1 MGQIDH
7 EHIKQNPCNLA
18 IFLWKLKF
26 SSVLALIHLSTW
38 SPMEILLLFL
48 SMSAWFFLFFFDKA
62 VKLKDMP
69 LFLLALPLLSIDMSQ
84 SLFKVR
90 LFKSFKFCYSKL
102 KRSRYCFSCIFVMQ
116 LTKISSFM
124 WNSYISI
131 NRVKKKNIR
140 SW

>member
-1 MGQIDH
+1 MNILSK
-7 EHIKQNPCNLA
+7 IPVTSRF
-18 IFLWKLKF
+18 FLWKLKF

-62 VKLKDMP
+62 VKLMP
-69 LFLLALPLLSIDMSQ
+69 LFLLALPLLSIDMSH

-90 LFKSFKFCYSKL
+90 LFQSFKFCYSKL
-102 KRSRYCFSCIFVMQ
+102 KRFRYCFSCIFVMQ

-131 NRVKKKNIR
+131 NRKKKKNIR

>member
-1 MGQIDH
+1 MGHIDH
-7 EHIKQNPCNLA
+7 EHIKQNPCYLA

-62 VKLKDMP
+62 VKLMP
-69 LFLLALPLLSIDMSQ
+69 LFLLALPLLSIDMSH

-90 LFKSFKFCYSKL
+90 LFQSFKFCYSKL
-102 KRSRYCFSCIFVMQ
+102 KRFRYCFSCIFVMQ

-140 SW
+140 FW

>member
-1 MGQIDH
+1 MNILSKIPVTSQF
-7 EHIKQNPCNLA
+7 
-18 IFLWKLKF
+18 FLWKLKF
-26 SSVLALIHLSTW
+26 SSVLALIHFSTW
-38 SPMEILLLFL
+38 SPMEIILLFL
-48 SMSAWFFLFFFDKA
+48 CMSAWFFLFFFDKA

-90 LFKSFKFCYSKL
+90 LFNSFKFCYSKL

>member
-18 IFLWKLKF
+18 IFYGNLGF
-26 SSVLALIHLSTW
+26 SSVLTLIHLSTW
-38 SPMEILLLFL
+38 SPMEIFPLFL

-69 LFLLALPLLSIDMSQ
+69 LFFLASPLLLIDLSHN
-84 SLFKVR
+84 LFKVR
-90 LFKSFKFCYSKL
+90 LFNSFKFCYSKL
-102 KRSRYCFSCIFVMQ
+102 KRSRYCFPCIFVTR

-124 WNSYISI
+124 WNSYISL
-131 NRVKKKNIR
+131 NKVMKKNIR

>member
-1 MGQIDH
+1 MNILRK
-7 EHIKQNPCNLA
+7 IPVTSRF
-18 IFLWKLKF
+18 FLWKLKF

-69 LFLLALPLLSIDMSQ
+69 LSLLALPLLSIDMSQ